1 MELLLL
7 LLLLLAAMTYNQVQ
21 YFRIN
26 YYANHYVDIEIT
38 GYRVLT
44 KVYWAQQSQLT
55 ALVVLYWSILIF
67 FGRVQPLLVGPSLS
81 YAPEMRYS
89 INVQDFRSLL
99 A

>member
-1 MELLLL
+1 
-7 LLLLLAAMTYNQVQ
+7 MTYNQVQ

-38 GYRVLT
+38 GYRVLI
-44 KVYWAQQSQLT
+44 KVCWALADCISSVILEYIDLFGTVQL
-55 ALVVLYWSILIF
+55 
-67 FGRVQPLLVGPSLS
+67 LLVGPSLS

-89 INVQDFRSLL
+89 INLQDFRSLL